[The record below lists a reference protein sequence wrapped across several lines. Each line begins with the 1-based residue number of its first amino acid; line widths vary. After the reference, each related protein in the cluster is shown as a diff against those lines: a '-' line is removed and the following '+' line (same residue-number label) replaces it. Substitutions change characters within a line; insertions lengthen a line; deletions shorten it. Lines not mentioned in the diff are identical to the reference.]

1 MSETEK
7 PTLRR
12 RRTGN
17 ERREEVLRVLAAM
30 LEQPSIEKI
39 TTAKIASALNIS
51 EGLLYRYFNNK
62 SAMFD
67 ALIDFVE
74 ESLLGLVAQI
84 RSGDKLS
91 GLAQVE
97 AMVSV
102 MLKFADTNRGLARLM
117 TGQALVYESPKL
129 QERMNRLHL
138 SLENGL
144 KQGFRLA
151 VAEGALPADFDASG
165 RAKLVMCYV
174 LGQWHRF
181 VLSGFQQ
188 RPGLKGAG
196 EMSVL
201 LRV

>member
-174 LGQWHRF
+174 LGQWQRF

>member
-129 QERMNRLHL
+129 QDR
-138 SLENGL
+138 
-144 KQGFRLA
+144 K
-151 VAEGALPADFDASG
+151 
-165 RAKLVMCYV
+165 
-174 LGQWHRF
+174 
-181 VLSGFQQ
+181 
-188 RPGLKGAG
+188 
-196 EMSVL
+196 SV
-201 LRV
+201 V